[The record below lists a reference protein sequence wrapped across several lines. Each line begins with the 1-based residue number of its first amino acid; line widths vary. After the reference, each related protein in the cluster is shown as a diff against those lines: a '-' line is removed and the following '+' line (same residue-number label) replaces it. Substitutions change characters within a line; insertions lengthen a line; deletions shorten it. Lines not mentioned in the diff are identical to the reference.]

1 MPQPARLVTTI
12 AAPVP
17 FVAADAA
24 PFLVS
29 RSATRRL
36 VQRGDTELIVQDV
49 DPSAASAATSA
60 SSVRFPA
67 PWQAVRDTTSS
78 PSTRTSVI
86 TDTRA
91 GSVGFSSDGTLVWGH
106 TRGPLASDHGRGAD
120 QWLVIAFADGTV
132 LARARTDTA
141 AEGSHHVPHPDPA
154 QMGLSIGEGQDGA
167 PLRWGRWDGQTLDVH
182 GFGDEDR
189 VLLAVSPSGDRLL
202 TVTHDQAAV
211 ALHRATDGTLE
222 AELSAD
228 DVPRHPA
235 AESEQGET
243 YEDDEMQAFF
253 DYEGGFLDEHTV
265 VVGTVESDEEFG
277 SGRHW
282 LVDAASMRLTDQVA
296 YPFEVSGLP
305 HAPGDGTW
313 YTVSRTEQALH
324 VRSL

>member
-1 MPQPARLVTTI
+1 MAGC
-12 AAPVP
+12 AGH
-17 FVAADAA
+17 DAFA
-24 PFLVS
+24 EY
-29 RSATRRL
+29 AN
-36 VQRGDTELIVQDV
+36 E
-49 DPSAASAATSA
+49 
-60 SSVRFPA
+60 
-67 PWQAVRDTTSS
+67 RDHRYTGS
-78 PSTRTSVI
+78 
-86 TDTRA
+86 
-91 GSVGFSSDGTLVWGH
+91 GSVGFSSDGTLVWAH

-189 VLLAVSPSGDRLL
+189 VLLAVSPSDDRLL